1 MGRSQLRVCLVGEM
15 GDLGPMGP
23 IGVYLG
29 TDFLEVP
36 QSSASVPPREETA
49 VPQWVTPSGPVEV

>member
-15 GDLGPMGP
+15 GDLGP

-36 QSSASVPPREETA
+36 QSSASVPPHEEMA
-49 VPQWVTPSGPVEV
+49 VPQ

>member
-1 MGRSQLRVCLVGEM
+1 MGRSQLRVCSVGEM
-15 GDLGPMGP
+15 GDLGP
-23 IGVYLG
+23 IAVYLG

-49 VPQWVTPSGPVEV
+49 VPRWVTPAVPWEGEG